1 MFSFSPGQGL
11 VEHILVISHGIMIG
25 NYVKRKNKWCLMK
38 RWAKLPK
45 VKNKKKKRKEKKN
58 KVFLYVLKVLC
69 WKSLKSKEVKHWW
82 LKMKNL
88 CALIE
93 YLVWNIIF
101 QNTLLSLV
109 WTFPFT
115 FFFLTLTLAPLQPD
129 NKTFWFM
136 HCL

>member
-11 VEHILVISHGIMIG
+11 VEHILMISHGIMVG
-25 NYVKRKNKWCLMK
+25 NYVKRKKKWCLMK

-45 VKNKKKKRKEKKN
+45 VKKKKKKKKK
-58 KVFLYVLKVLC
+58 KVFLYVLKILR
-69 WKSLKSKEVKHWW
+69 WKNLKSKEVKHWW
-82 LKMKNL
+82 LKMENL
-88 CALIE
+88 CALME

-101 QNTLLSLV
+101 QNALLSLV
-109 WTFPFT
+109 WTFSFT
-115 FFFLTLTLAPLQPD
+115 LFYITLTLALLQLE

>member
-1 MFSFSPGQGL
+1 
-11 VEHILVISHGIMIG
+11 
-25 NYVKRKNKWCLMK
+25 
-38 RWAKLPK
+38 LPK
-45 VKNKKKKRKEKKN
+45 VKNKKKKRKKEKQKKTKK

-101 QNTLLSLV
+101 QNALLSLV

-115 FFFLTLTLAPLQPD
+115 FFYLTLPLAPLQPE